1 MVHDKTPPHT
11 HTHTHTEIIPLSQ
24 DGRSV
29 QVVTRKLDLDQTS
42 MAHTD
47 TERHRRDQTQFSVAN
62 FSLDDSDNICD
73 PE

>member
-1 MVHDKTPPHT
+1 MTSVVHNRKKYH
-11 HTHTHTEIIPLSQ
+11 IPLNK

-42 MAHTD
+42 MAHTH
-47 TERHRRDQTQFSVAN
+47 TERYIRDQTQFSVAN
-62 FSLDDSDNICD
+62 FSLDDSDDICD